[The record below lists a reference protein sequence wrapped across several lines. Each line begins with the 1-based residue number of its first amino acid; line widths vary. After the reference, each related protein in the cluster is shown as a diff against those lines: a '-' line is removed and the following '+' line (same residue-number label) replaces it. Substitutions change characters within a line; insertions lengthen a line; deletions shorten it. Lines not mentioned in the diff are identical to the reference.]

1 MRYIESFLGVNRMKN
16 IVNIIK
22 YNIRE
27 SAILYSIEVG
37 LILLIC
43 IISMYSSVHIGNSI
57 NSGSSIHI
65 GNVIN
70 FGSGSS
76 EIQSASFIIG
86 IIFIVPTVLCIMSI
100 NFVISIINFSKQL
113 SKDRGRLLFIT
124 PVKGGEFMVAK
135 YLEFIV
141 TNLPFF
147 IVAIIP
153 IMKIATNRIDVSTSM
168 IICFFGGILMTYMI
182 ITSLIVIARSYVNK
196 TILVVILVIT
206 GLMVLGGLKDAIEYM
221 LPDAYS
227 SINEVNF
234 GLVKPILDII
244 IMIILS
250 IFASENLNSKL
261 DIN

>member
-1 MRYIESFLGVNRMKN
+1 MRYIESFLGANRMRN

-37 LILLIC
+37 LLLLVC
-43 IISMYSSVHIGNSI
+43 IIAKFSNIGNFI
-57 NSGSSIHI
+57 NI
-65 GNVIN
+65 GNG
-70 FGSGSS
+70 FSGIPTS
-76 EIQSASFIIG
+76 SFIISVLF
-86 IIFIVPTVLCIMSI
+86 IIPTAVCIMSI
-100 NFVISIINFSKQL
+100 NFVIAIINFSKQI
-113 SKDRGRLLFIT
+113 SKDRGRLIFMT

-153 IMKIATNRIDVSTSM
+153 IISIEINPISID
-168 IICFFGGILMTYMI
+168 IIVPFFGMLMTYII
-182 ITSLIVIARSYVNK
+182 ITSLIVIARSHVNK
-196 TILVVILVIT
+196 TILVVILVII
-206 GLMVLGGLKDAIEYM
+206 GLMLVGGLTDSIKYM
-221 LPDAYS
+221 LPNAYI

-234 GLVKPILDII
+234 ELIKPISNII

-250 IFASENLNSKL
+250 IFASKNLNSKL